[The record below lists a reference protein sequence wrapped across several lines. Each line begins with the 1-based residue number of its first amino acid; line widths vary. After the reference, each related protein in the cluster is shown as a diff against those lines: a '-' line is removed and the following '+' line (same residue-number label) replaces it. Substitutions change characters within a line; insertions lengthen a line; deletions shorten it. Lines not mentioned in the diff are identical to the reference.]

1 MRGRGYCGMEAVS
14 QKKATYLGSAEPQLS
29 DVAISSK
36 GISRLYLFPSLSI
49 WQPASEWFRRSE
61 QLDIGQS
68 LEINTAKGTNSKKK
82 KMSSLV
88 FYPTSPKEALVKE
101 FVGKSIADVPTP
113 AAVMNVAA
121 ARRNC
126 ERMLEA
132 AKKLDLGWRAHVK
145 THKVSEESFAIE
157 GEMRLMVGGANLLLC

>member
-1 MRGRGYCGMEAVS
+1 
-14 QKKATYLGSAEPQLS
+14 
-29 DVAISSK
+29 
-36 GISRLYLFPSLSI
+36 
-49 WQPASEWFRRSE
+49 
-61 QLDIGQS
+61 
-68 LEINTAKGTNSKKK
+68 
-82 KMSSLV
+82 MSSLI

-113 AAVMNVAA
+113 AAVVNVAA

-145 THKVSEESFAIE
+145 THKVRNFLFFFFFSLQIH
-157 GEMRLMVGGANLLLC
+157 GGG

>member
-1 MRGRGYCGMEAVS
+1 ME
-14 QKKATYLGSAEPQLS
+14 KLLHKTFTT
-29 DVAISSK
+29 D
-36 GISRLYLFPSLSI
+36 
-49 WQPASEWFRRSE
+49 
-61 QLDIGQS
+61 
-68 LEINTAKGTNSKKK
+68 T
-82 KMSSLV
+82 MSSLI

-132 AKKLDLGWRAHVK
+132 VKKLDLGWRAHVK
-145 THKVSEESFAIE
+145 THKVRKGKLALGCFEN
-157 GEMRLMVGGANLLLC
+157 GC

>member
-1 MRGRGYCGMEAVS
+1 
-14 QKKATYLGSAEPQLS
+14 
-29 DVAISSK
+29 
-36 GISRLYLFPSLSI
+36 
-49 WQPASEWFRRSE
+49 
-61 QLDIGQS
+61 
-68 LEINTAKGTNSKKK
+68 
-82 KMSSLV
+82 MSSLV

-145 THKVSEESFAIE
+145 THKVSEESFAKGLKMVLICCFV
-157 GEMRLMVGGANLLLC
+157 RLLS

>member
-1 MRGRGYCGMEAVS
+1 MIR
-14 QKKATYLGSAEPQLS
+14 Q
-29 DVAISSK
+29 
-36 GISRLYLFPSLSI
+36 
-49 WQPASEWFRRSE
+49 SE
-61 QLDIGQS
+61 QLDIGQA
-68 LEINTAKGTNSKKK
+68 LELSQTKEPVQKDSNCFVRRKASVKEII
-82 KMSSLV
+82 MSSLV

-101 FVGKSIADVPTP
+101 FVGKSIAEVPTP

-145 THKVSEESFAIE
+145 THKVSEEFLRI
-157 GEMRLMVGGANLLLC
+157 GVRMDGAN

>member
-1 MRGRGYCGMEAVS
+1 MGIG
-14 QKKATYLGSAEPQLS
+14 KALEPREKT
-29 DVAISSK
+29 K
-36 GISRLYLFPSLSI
+36 GIIQTPILCGE
-49 WQPASEWFRRSE
+49 ASK
-61 QLDIGQS
+61 
-68 LEINTAKGTNSKKK
+68 T
-82 KMSSLV
+82 MSSLI

-145 THKVSEESFAIE
+145 THKV
-157 GEMRLMVGGANLLLC
+157 RNLSIV